1 MATIRIDAQ
10 PLTQI
15 TVIEVE
21 PGQSEDALGS
31 LRERA
36 RFMSGQ
42 PGFIS
47 VSLHRSLDRRRIVN
61 YVQWQSRDL
70 LQAAHES
77 PEFRKKW
84 QRFDALTGSI
94 EPNLYEVEQVFDAAT
109 TEVKPA
115 EVQPAPRVT

>member
-1 MATIRIDAQ
+1 MANIRIDAQ

-21 PGQSEDALGS
+21 PDRSEDALGI

-36 RFMSGQ
+36 RFMSSQ

-77 PEFRKKW
+77 PEFRKAW
-84 QRFDALTGSI
+84 QRFDELTDAI
-94 EPNLYEVEQVFDAAT
+94 EPSLYEVEQVFDAET
-109 TEVKPA
+109 TEVRPA
-115 EVQPAPRVT
+115 DVQPTPRPG

>member
-1 MATIRIDAQ
+1 MATIRTDAQ

-15 TVIEVE
+15 TLIELE
-21 PGQSEDALGS
+21 PAQQQEALAI

-36 RFMSGQ
+36 GFMAGQ

-47 VSLHRSLDRRRIVN
+47 ISLHRSLDGRRLVN

-77 PEFRKKW
+77 PEFKKEW
-84 QRFDALTGSI
+84 ERFDALTESI
-94 EPNLYEVEQVFDAAT
+94 EPSLYDVEQVFDAAT
-109 TEVKPA
+109 TEVTPVA
-115 EVQPAPRVT
+115 APRSAVSA